1 MRLAEVR
8 RRHPGAVE
16 LEWRAFLLRPRP
28 EPRPIEAFRRY
39 TESWQRPAALEPS
52 VTFSTWSGAHD
63 PPSHSVPAAVAAK
76 AVAALAPDR
85 FDAFHLALLEAYF
98 THNRTISDL
107 AVLIDVAGSVGVDGD
122 EVAAHLAQQGDDLT
136 RQVAT
141 DHHRAVELGVTG
153 VPAVVID
160 DQWPLMGA
168 QDVEFYER
176 IVTRLGGTGTGTGT
190 GEAQPGRP

>member
-1 MRLAEVR
+1 VRLDEVR

-28 EPRPIEAFRRY
+28 EPRPVEAFRRY
-39 TESWQRPAALEPS
+39 TESWQRPASLEPAAS
-52 VTFSTWSGAHD
+52 FSAWSGEHD

-76 AVAALAPDR
+76 AVAVLTPDR

-98 THNRTISDL
+98 THNRTVSDL
-107 AVLIDVAGSVGVDGD
+107 AVLVDVARSVGIDGD
-122 EVAAHLAQQGDDLT
+122 EVAARLAEQADELT
-136 RQVAT
+136 RQVMA
-141 DHHRAVELGVTG
+141 DHRRAVELGITG

-176 IVTRLGGTGTGTGT
+176 IVTRLGGSGAGD
-190 GEAQPGRP
+190 AQPGRP